1 MVALPPAEPPAR
13 VVAGVQVTWPLT
25 KSETVL
31 APGAKLTIRVASKR
45 RSAKLS
51 FVRVNAS
58 GKALSTVAK
67 RTLRRGSF
75 TVTVPS
81 ASGARYALR
90 LAVAG
95 RERFSW
101 VTTPAAVAPA
111 PPAPTATPT
120 PAPTSVPLSFCPD
133 TPPQTSADINATITP
148 ASPTVEPGET
158 LAFEITNAGPGGFTA
173 LGAAK
178 VVPDGQP
185 ATAYWASEAPMTGLR
200 PGESAQ
206 RSVLV
211 PADTAPGMY
220 RIQTEVIWAQ
230 CDMLL
235 FKAFAGGTFEVLP
248 G

>member
-1 MVALPPAEPPAR
+1 M
-13 VVAGVQVTWPLT
+13 
-25 KSETVL
+25 
-31 APGAKLTIRVASKR
+31 
-45 RSAKLS
+45 
-51 FVRVNAS
+51 
-58 GKALSTVAK
+58 
-67 RTLRRGSF
+67 
-75 TVTVPS
+75 
-81 ASGARYALR
+81 
-90 LAVAG
+90 
-95 RERFSW
+95 
-101 VTTPAAVAPA
+101 
-111 PPAPTATPT
+111 
-120 PAPTSVPLSFCPD
+120 PLSFCPD

-148 ASPTVEPGET
+148 ASAAVEAGET

-185 ATAYWASEAPMTGLR
+185 ATAYWVGEAPMTGLR

-220 RIQTEVIWAQ
+220 WIQTEVIWAQ

>member
-1 MVALPPAEPPAR
+1 MFMVALPPAEPPAR

-25 KSETVL
+25 KSETEL

-58 GKALSTVAK
+58 GKALSTVAR

-75 TVTVPS
+75 TVTVPN
-81 ASGARYALR
+81 AAGARYALR
-90 LAVAG
+90 VTVAG
-95 RERFSW
+95 RKRFSW

-111 PPAPTATPT
+111 PPAPT
-120 PAPTSVPLSFCPD
+120 PAPTPVPLSFCPD
-133 TPPQTSADINATITP
+133 TPPQTSADINARITP
-148 ASPTVEPGET
+148 ASPTVKAGET

-178 VVPDGQP
+178 VVPDGQA
-185 ATAYWASEAPMTGLR
+185 ATAYWVSEAPMTGLR

-211 PADTAPGMY
+211 PAGTTPGMY